1 MIPSTVD
8 KGPLGLSGRGTC
20 RATFELKG
28 NQGETHGVN
37 DRQAG
42 LYRAF
47 HATLCCVT
55 LGKSPTLSALSTMPD
70 TDTPHRDQQTVKK
83 KGIKAFM
90 QENDAA
96 SE

>member
-1 MIPSTVD
+1 MLPSTVD

-28 NQGETHGVN
+28 NQGEIHGMN

-47 HATLCCVT
+47 HAALCCVT
-55 LGKSPTLSALSTMPD
+55 SGKSPTLSALSTMLV
-70 TDTPHRDQQTVKK
+70 TDTPHRDQQTMKK
-83 KGIKAFM
+83 KGIKPFM
-90 QENDAA
+90 QENDEA